1 MQLQKKGCSKARTC
15 RKTGIKCSLKCGFCN
30 EKTCENK
37 ANVCKCESG
46 IEKDE
51 NLSAEFK
58 VLNYKA
64 EFNEE
69 DEDHNINRSGP

>member
-1 MQLQKKGCSKARTC
+1 MKK
-15 RKTGIKCSLKCGFCN
+15 L
-30 EKTCENK
+30 ENN
-37 ANVCKCESG
+37 ANVCKCESD

-69 DEDHNINRSGP
+69 HEDHNINRTEP